1 MSPGRADEVRFE
13 IILLGFF
20 SVTWTLAIVVML
32 GLVPVAGLLRLD
44 LYTFYAIASLLGWVA
59 GNVYVA
65 RRRAVPAGSFRRRV
79 LLSYLVG
86 PPSLLYILRALAPQA
101 VQHAAPLVPLYSFV
115 VYALFFL
122 VPVTLRKTFTD
133 PRGE

>member
-1 MSPGRADEVRFE
+1 
-13 IILLGFF
+13 
-20 SVTWTLAIVVML
+20 
-32 GLVPVAGLLRLD
+32 
-44 LYTFYAIASLLGWVA
+44 
-59 GNVYVA
+59 
-65 RRRAVPAGSFRRRV
+65 
-79 LLSYLVG
+79 VG